1 MSTDQLKALV
11 IEKLMYESDEATLT
25 GVLNL
30 LSEHDPRVVVLTSAQ
45 EVSIDEGL
53 ADYKA
58 GRYVT
63 QEEMDKEDDGWL

>member
-11 IEKLMYESDEATLT
+11 LEKLMYESDEATLT
-25 GVLNL
+25 NVLNL
-30 LSEHDPRVVVLTSAQ
+30 LSERGPQVVVLTPAQ
-45 EVSIDEGL
+45 EASIDQGL
-53 ADYKA
+53 ADYEA